1 MRALRTR
8 AATALVLLAIGVSSS
23 AGENPRAECSYDPRA
38 FRSAAMI
45 FHELSD
51 GAELVVPSTHAKATT
66 ATTTS
71 TSRRRGAVPPVQ
83 PPLTFTAKNFVDD
96 EIFGKMVKD
105 NVRWTSPST
114 DEEFLRRITL
124 DLTGAIPDADT
135 VKAFVADTSAGK
147 REAMIDK
154 LLAGDGFTDRWTM
167 WLGDHVQNVQTAA
180 NTKINYGARNSYYR
194 YLHDAIAARKP
205 YDQIVRELVAGT
217 GNSLANGAV
226 IFWSRQLQSNGPIQD
241 TFDNLSAFT
250 GERFLGMP
258 FVCLSCHNGFGHLEQ
273 VNSSMAR
280 HTRNDFWRNAAFFAR
295 SYISASP
302 QDPATRTATYTI
314 SDFAQGEYKLDT
326 TSGNKTA
333 RAPLNGVA
341 VADPAFFLTGE
352 TPSPSDVRRQAY
364 ARMLTA
370 HPQFARATV
379 NYIWKEIFGA
389 GIVEPADSFD
399 LARQDPASLAA
410 GATLQPTH
418 PQLLTK
424 LAESFIASNYD
435 LRALIRTIV
444 VSNAYQLSSRYLP
457 GDWSEAWAPY
467 YARHYPRR
475 LMAEEILD
483 AIQKSTG
490 VAASLTVSG
499 AGPVPRAMLL
509 PDPTEGGTFADFLNN
524 FERGNRD
531 DEPRNSDSSIVQAL
545 ALLNDRIV
553 TDRIAAANSASL
565 VARLIKQSS
574 DPATIAEGLYLNTLS
589 RYPTAEEK
597 VQAAAYLRSGELARK
612 TEDLQFALINKLE
625 FLFN

>member
-1 MRALRTR
+1 MRALRISAVTL
-8 AATALVLLAIGVSSS
+8 LVLLAIGVSSR
-23 AGENPRAECSYDPRA
+23 AGETDPRAECSFNPHA

-45 FHELSD
+45 FHELSVR
-51 GAELVVPSTHAKATT
+51 AEIVVP
-66 ATTTS
+66 TTTS
-71 TSRRRGAVPPVQ
+71 SRRHVAIPPVQ
-83 PPLTFTAKNFVDD
+83 PPLTFTPKNFIDD

-105 NVRWTSPST
+105 NVRWTSASS
-114 DEEFLRRITL
+114 DEEFLRRVTL

-135 VKAFVADTSAGK
+135 VKAFVADDSPGK

-154 LLAGDGFTDRWTM
+154 LLASDGFTDRWTM
-167 WLGDHVQNVQTAA
+167 WLGDHVQNVQAA
-180 NTKINYGARNSYYR
+180 TNRSVQFGERNAYYH

-205 YDQIVRELVAGT
+205 YDRIVRELVSGA
-217 GNSLANGAV
+217 GNSESNGAAV
-226 IFWSRQLQSNGPIQD
+226 FADRQMQNNGPPQD
-241 TFDNLSAFT
+241 TYDNLSAFT
-250 GERFLGMP
+250 GDRFLGLP
-258 FVCLSCHNGFGHLEQ
+258 LVCLSCHNGFGHLEL
-273 VNSSMAR
+273 VNSAMAR
-280 HTRNDFWRNAAFFAR
+280 KTRNDFWRNAAFFAR
-295 SYISASP
+295 TYASAFSG
-302 QDPATRTATYTI
+302 TANGSIPSTVTMA
-314 SDFAQGEYKLDT
+314 DGTQGEYKLNT
-326 TSGNKTA
+326 TSGNKTP
-333 RAPLNGVA
+333 RQPQNGVA
-341 VADPAFFLTGE
+341 IADPAFFLTGE
-352 TPSPSDVRRQAY
+352 TPPPGEVRRQAY

-399 LARQDPASLAA
+399 LARQDPASLAP
-410 GATLQPTH
+410 GAALQPTH

-424 LAESFIASNYD
+424 LAQSFIAGNYD

-444 VSNAYQLSSRYLP
+444 VSNAYQLSSRYTP

-490 VAASLTVSG
+490 VAASLAVNGASPVS
-499 AGPVPRAMLL
+499 RAMML
-509 PDPTEGGTFADFLNN
+509 PDPTEGGAFAEFLNN

-545 ALLNDRIV
+545 ALLNDRVV
-553 TDRIAAANSASL
+553 TDRVSSANSASL
-565 VARLIKQSS
+565 VARLIQQST
-574 DPATIAEGLYLNTLS
+574 DPAAIAEGLYLNTLS
-589 RYPTAEEK
+589 RYPTPNEK
-597 VQAAAYLRSGELARK
+597 AQAMEHLKSGELARK